1 MRWLIALLLTANVM
15 VVLWRGMEHRGDE
28 RLARLPDS
36 DIGDLHLLVD
46 DGPVAEEVAAGGELT
61 ATDADINVESVANE
75 ADSKV
80 VATGDPR

>member
-46 DGPVAEEVAAGGELT
+46 DGPVAEEVAAGGEPT